1 MIDTCKI
8 KSDPVLHAT
17 APHIEEDTE
26 MVDHTYG
33 HPIDDESITE

>member
-1 MIDTCKI
+1 VIDTCKV

-17 APHIEEDTE
+17 APIEEDTE